1 MGTASTQ
8 IPEKGTTILV
18 SQENSIF
25 EPLQGYEEI
34 HIQEGFIGVTT
45 CLTHSGVLCINEDK
59 IVEESEYA
67 TVQMKWDVLHKV
79 IEYKGN
85 IYLLLS
91 KNKGIIIQK
100 NDISEEL
107 RAFIKGRI
115 DNL

>member
-45 CLTHSGVLCINEDK
+45 CLTHSAGTDAGLPHLGARVF
-59 IVEESEYA
+59 
-67 TVQMKWDVLHKV
+67 
-79 IEYKGN
+79 
-85 IYLLLS
+85 
-91 KNKGIIIQK
+91 
-100 NDISEEL
+100 ISD
-107 RAFIKGRI
+107 FP
-115 DNL
+115 